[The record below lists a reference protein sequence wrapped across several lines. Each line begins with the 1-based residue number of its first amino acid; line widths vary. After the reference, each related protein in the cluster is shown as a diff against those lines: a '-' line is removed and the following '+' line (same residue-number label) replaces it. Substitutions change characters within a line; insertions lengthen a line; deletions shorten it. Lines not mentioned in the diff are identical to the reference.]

1 MASTFFRPM
10 PDETGETSTFPILT
24 SVRVTFDPYSYQK
37 VQTLLRNVQDEFGPN
52 SGSLDLG
59 TGDGRWEWTAGD
71 NGEQNSFAMDFWFA
85 NPQDAIM
92 FSLKYS
98 R

>member
-1 MASTFFRPM
+1 M
-10 PDETGETSTFPILT
+10 PDKTGEATTPPILT
-24 SVRVTFDPYSYQK
+24 SVRVTFDPYSYHK
-37 VQTLLRNVQDEFGPN
+37 VQKLLRNVQDEFGPN
-52 SGSLDLG
+52 SGGLDPG
-59 TGDGRWEWTAGD
+59 ADDGRWEWTAGD